1 MTVCW
6 EKLWTDRQ
14 ADIYKHAD
22 RHGNRQT
29 DVQMRAK
36 PQYLLLKAEFEKVIK
51 VINLSVNLKSKVTQ
65 NLVITGPI
73 TATHEYF
80 PSRLII
86 LLIVPNMTYH
96 SKR

>member
-36 PQYLLLKAEFEKVIK
+36 LQYLLLKAEFEKVIK
-51 VINLSVNLKSKVTQ
+51 VINLSVNLKSNGLIDNRLKHERSSLTFAKV
-65 NLVITGPI
+65 
-73 TATHEYF
+73 
-80 PSRLII
+80 
-86 LLIVPNMTYH
+86 
-96 SKR
+96 